1 LAVSAHEDVTL
12 DFHFDPA
19 LTALF
24 QVILIDITLAG
35 DNAVVIGMVAATVS
49 PPDRRKIIFWGLAAA
64 VLLRIGLAVVAV
76 QLLTIL
82 GLAVAGGL
90 LLLWVAFRLYRE
102 TRDKK
107 EEAAGVAQFDG
118 ETLAAKHKAGHPS
131 PLKRAIFQVVVAD
144 ISMSLD
150 NVLGVAGAARN
161 HLWVLIVGLLLSIA
175 LTGIAATFIAKLLHR
190 YPWISYVGLLIIVYV
205 ALKMI
210 WDGSAEVMHV
220 L

>member
-1 LAVSAHEDVTL
+1 M

-35 DNAVVIGMVAATVS
+35 DNAVVIGMVAATV
-49 PPDRRKIIFWGLAAA
+49 PPADRRKIVFWGLAAA
-64 VLLRIGLAVVAV
+64 VVLRIGLATVAV
-76 QLLTIL
+76 ELLTIL

-90 LLLWVAFRLYRE
+90 LLLWVAWRLYRE
-102 TRDKK
+102 TRNRKA
-107 EEAAGVAQFDG
+107 EAAGVAQFDG
-118 ETLAAKHKAGHPS
+118 ETQAAKQKSGHPS
-131 PLKRAIFQVVVAD
+131 SLKRAIFQVVVAD

-161 HLWVLIVGLLLSIA
+161 HLWVLVIGLLLSIA

-205 ALKMI
+205 AGKMI
-210 WDGSAEVMHV
+210 WDGSAELMHV